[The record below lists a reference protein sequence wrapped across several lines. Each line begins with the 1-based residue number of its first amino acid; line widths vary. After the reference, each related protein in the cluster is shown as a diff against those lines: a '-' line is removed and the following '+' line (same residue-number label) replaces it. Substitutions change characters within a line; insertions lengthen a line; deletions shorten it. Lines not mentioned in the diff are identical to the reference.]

1 MLTVTFSNASDS
13 GTIEGTNASGT
24 AITLTDNVNMTS
36 QSFTGVTSIDVV
48 DTAGTATGQ
57 SVMFDDAGAGTG
69 IHITGAI
76 TVTAI
81 DTVTFDTAD
90 GALQAGSLSISGA
103 ESVINIDSEVMTT
116 GSAGQSY
123 GGPVV
128 VGTATITSVTVDA
141 GTTGGGVTFS
151 QTVDGSTAATNAL
164 VVDAGGTT
172 TFDAIVGGITPLS
185 SLTTDAAG
193 ATVLSADVT
202 TTGAQTYNDPVTL
215 PGINISVTSAN
226 GGAISFLSTVDGE
239 TADMNS
245 LSVDTSGATIF
256 GGAVGGK
263 VALGG
268 LTTDAPG
275 TTSLGGNVTT
285 KGNQSFNDPVTLTA
299 AAVTLTSTSG
309 GLISLDSTLDGQ
321 TAGANALTVSTDGTT
336 SFGATIGGKTAL
348 ASVTVDASGTTVIG
362 SGNAAVSVTTSGA
375 QVFNNPVRINT
386 STNTTLTFTSTGKG
400 AITFGST
407 LDATADGTTGVA
419 VNTGGVTT
427 FGGNVGSAAAPT
439 TFETDNESQT
449 GEKTVIQ
456 GNVTTSGTQTFNDP
470 VVITPGSSVT
480 SITMTSTGA
489 DVDFANTI
497 SETSDVPVSVA
508 ASENVAFSKNVT
520 FSASGSLLSVHAGT
534 AVVGSVSFATGITIS
549 ADTQEWQVGSGIGSV
564 GTATADLATNTPS
577 FVAASG
583 SGAPQTFVVR
593 QDGNLTDAT
602 LPSAAQFG
610 GTPPANYTIISD
622 AGSMT
627 LTSATLAGP
636 GTKNLTLS
644 SHGSLSFG
652 VAVDAPLGVVRLQST
667 TGDVSQT
674 ASGGITGLGLGV
686 MASTGIDLTTA
697 GTGGGNTINGT
708 FAAQTTTGNIQV
720 SSAGALIVGQIG
732 VDPLDVIF
740 PTVKGVTAPAGA
752 VTFTQ
757 PGSTPLDLTI
767 EAPVAGKTVTATG
780 GSGNDEVTVNYSVGA
795 TLADGLTY
803 TGGGGSDTLTLSDA
817 GSTTADKYTLG
828 TSVTRNSDPTINI
841 SGIGTVSV
849 TGGTAGNTFNVT
861 PSATTAF
868 TVNGGGVASSSST
881 DNTLALTLAG
891 TTDPALSESMTA
903 NGLSGSATFSN
914 RESVNFSQITTITP
928 SADIQAT
935 ATGPTSVAPGGT
947 ATITFVITNLS
958 TTTAAHG
965 IAVTDVLPSGATSTW
980 TSAASSGS
988 EVVGA
993 ASGTGAINTTID
1005 LAASGTVTFTVNETV
1020 SATAAGGQT
1029 TTVTAGSPTDVF
1041 DTKLTNNT
1049 ASVTV
1054 TIPATSLFAVG
1065 AGVGGGPQVK
1075 VYNSDGSL
1083 RLNFYAYDTSYHGG
1097 VTVATGDVNGGEFP
1111 DIVTGSAQG
1120 SSNVKVFDGETGSQI
1135 ASFYAF
1141 PGFTGGVNVAVAD
1154 GDIIVGAGPGGG
1166 PIVAGFSL
1174 SGGTVN
1180 QVFSFFAFS
1189 SSFRGG
1195 SVVSGSD
1202 QYLAVGAGAGGG
1214 PEVEV
1219 YKMPTLTQVSS
1230 FYAFAAT
1237 GTSGVSVALGTTAGV
1252 PSVTVGAG
1260 SGMLPT
1266 VNTFNALNGTLVNS
1280 VLAYDAA
1287 YTGGVQVATTT
1298 AADGTDEVVFGTGPG
1313 GSPRVRVLTTNN
1325 TAVFDFYAFDPNFTG
1340 GVYVG

>member
-1 MLTVTFSNASDS
+1 MPSRWSTSLAKLFPRVSRTPITSEWRSGAVRSRCRPGVESLEDRVTPSVSGSENSSGVLTVTFSNASDS

-57 SVMFDDAGAGTG
+57 SVMFDDAGTGTG

-81 DTVTFDTAD
+81 DSVTFDTAD
-90 GALQAGSLSISGA
+90 GPLEAGSLSISGA
-103 ESVINIDSEVMTT
+103 TSVINIDSDVTTT
-116 GSAGQSY
+116 GSAGQTY

-141 GTTGGGVTFS
+141 GTTAGVTFS

-185 SLTTDAAG
+185 SLTTDASG
-193 ATVLSADVT
+193 TTVLSADVT

-226 GGAISFLSTVDGE
+226 GGAISFLSTVNGGT
-239 TADMNS
+239 TAGANS
-245 LSVDTSGATIF
+245 LSVNTSGATTF
-256 GGAVGGK
+256 GGVIGGK
-263 VALGG
+263 LALGG

-275 TTSLGGNVTT
+275 TTSLGGSVTT
-285 KGNQSFNDPVTLTA
+285 TGNQSFNDPLTLTA
-299 AAVTLTSTSG
+299 AAITLTSTSDG
-309 GLISLDSTLDGQ
+309 TILLNSTLDGQ
-321 TAGANALTVSTDGTT
+321 TAGANALTVSTAG
-336 SFGATIGGKTAL
+336 SIIFGATVGGKTAL
-348 ASVTVDASGTTVIG
+348 ASVTVDASGSTVIG

-375 QVFNNPVRINT
+375 QVFNDPVRLSA
-386 STNTTLTFTSTGKG
+386 STNTTVTFTSTGNG

-407 LDATADGTTGVA
+407 LDATSVGTIGVA

-439 TFETDNESQT
+439 TLETDNESQT
-449 GEKTVIQ
+449 GEQTVIR
-456 GNVTTSGTQTFNDP
+456 GNVSTSGTQTFNDP

-480 SITMTSTGA
+480 SIAITSTGA

-497 SETSDVPVSVA
+497 SETSDFPVTVE
-508 ASENVAFSKNVT
+508 ASGNVSFSKNVT

-534 AVVGSVSFATGITIS
+534 SAVGSISFATGITIS
-549 ADTQEWQVGSGIGSV
+549 ADTQEWQVGSGPGSV
-564 GTATADLATNTPS
+564 GTATADLATNAPS

-627 LTSATLAGP
+627 LMSATLAGP

-644 SHGSLSFG
+644 SDESLSLMI
-652 VAVDAPLGVVRLQST
+652 AVDAPQGIVRLQST
-667 TGDVSQT
+667 KGGFSQT
-674 ASGGITGLGLGV
+674 AFATITALGLGV
-686 MASTGIDLTTA
+686 MASTGIDLTTGA
-697 GTGGGNTINGT
+697 GVGGGNAINGT
-708 FAAQTTTGNIQV
+708 FAAQTTTGNINV
-720 SSAGALIVGQIG
+720 TSAGAMIVGQIG
-732 VDPLDVIF
+732 VDPLDLIF
-740 PTVKGVTAPAGA
+740 PTVKGVTATAGT
-752 VTFTQ
+752 VLFNQ
-757 PGSTPLDLTI
+757 ESSTPLNLTI
-767 EAPVAGKTVTATG
+767 EAPVAGTSVTASG
-780 GSGNDEVTVNYSVGA
+780 IANGSQVTVNYTVGA
-795 TLADGLTY
+795 ALADGLTY
-803 TGGGGSDTLTLSDA
+803 NGGGSDTLTLSDA

-828 TSVTRNSDPTINI
+828 TSVTRNNDPTINI
-841 SGIGTVSV
+841 SGIGSVSV

-868 TVNGGGVASSSST
+868 TVNGGGVASSATT
-881 DNTLALTLAG
+881 DNTLALTLPG

-914 RESVNFSQITTITP
+914 RDSVNFSQITTITP

-947 ATITFVITNLS
+947 VTITFVIKNLS
-958 TTTAAHG
+958 TTTATNG
-965 IAVTDVLPSGATSTW
+965 IAVTDVLPSGATATW
-980 TSAASSGS
+980 TAAASSGS
-988 EVVGA
+988 DVVGA

-1005 LAASGTVTFTVNETV
+1005 LAASGTVTFTVDETV
-1020 SATAAGGQT
+1020 SATATGGQT

-1041 DTKLTNNT
+1041 DTNLTNNT

-1054 TIPATSLFAVG
+1054 TIPAPSLFAVG

-1075 VYNSDGSL
+1075 VYNPDGSL

-1120 SSNVKVFDGETGSQI
+1120 SSNVKVFDGETG
-1135 ASFYAF
+1135 
-1141 PGFTGGVNVAVAD
+1141 VAD
-1154 GDIIVGAGPGGG
+1154 RQFLRLPGLHRGSECGGG
-1166 PIVAGFSL
+1166 GRGHHRRGRAGWWADRGRVLPEWGDSQPGVQLLRLQFVVPGWIRGERVGPV
-1174 SGGTVN
+1174 SGG
-1180 QVFSFFAFS
+1180 
-1189 SSFRGG
+1189 GG
-1195 SVVSGSD
+1195 
-1202 QYLAVGAGAGGG
+1202 QYRCTRRI
-1214 PEVEV
+1214 P
-1219 YKMPTLTQVSS
+1219 
-1230 FYAFAAT
+1230 
-1237 GTSGVSVALGTTAGV
+1237 GVS
-1252 PSVTVGAG
+1252 
-1260 SGMLPT
+1260 
-1266 VNTFNALNGTLVNS
+1266 
-1280 VLAYDAA
+1280 
-1287 YTGGVQVATTT
+1287 
-1298 AADGTDEVVFGTGPG
+1298 
-1313 GSPRVRVLTTNN
+1313 
-1325 TAVFDFYAFDPNFTG
+1325 
-1340 GVYVG
+1340 